1 MRVLIAIDESQDA
14 TVVLAA
20 VKRFPWPGGTEMN
33 VLCVAEMV
41 HPSVLE
47 LMGTTVQD
55 VQHKEDLRTATM
67 ASEIAAD
74 LREAGFAA
82 EGNVVEGDPKTQV
95 VEYAKQCSADLI
107 VVGSESDGRLK
118 RILLGSVA
126 TAVVTHAH
134 CSVLVIRNT

>member
-1 MRVLIAIDESQDA
+1 
-14 TVVLAA
+14 
-20 VKRFPWPGGTEMN
+20 
-33 VLCVAEMV
+33 
-41 HPSVLE
+41 
-47 LMGTTVQD
+47 MGTTVHD
-55 VQHKEDLRTATM
+55 VQHKEDLRTATT

-118 RILLGSVA
+118 QILLGSVA